1 MTNLTGTSTAYSV
14 SASSG
19 VGGSNREDLEDVIY
33 DLFPM
38 DTWAL
43 SNLAKSKAS
52 ATFHEWLG
60 DEPAAAASNIQ
71 IEGNDATFATITN
84 PSRYGNYTQI
94 FDKTFLISG
103 TQEVVAKAGRR
114 SEIGRQALRK
124 MKELKR
130 DVEFALTRNQAGTAG
145 SNTVGRSLGSME
157 SWIGATAPSFSVATN
172 VVLTTIA
179 AIGSYIETTSG
190 APVAPVDT
198 QVGSTAAFT
207 EASLNLALEGAW
219 DDGGET
225 DVLLMTAFNKNE
237 FNSFTSIAT
246 RNIDVGKGDQAQIVG
261 ASDVFISSF
270 GTHRVVQ
277 HRYMRSH
284 AVLCLDSS
292 LWGIATLRGFGSTK
306 LAQTGDGQKRL
317 INVELT
323 LRANN
328 WKGNSQ
334 VVGMVGTN

>member
-19 VGGSNREDLEDVIY
+19 VGGSNREDLEDIIY

-43 SNLAKSKAS
+43 TNLAKSKAN

-60 DEPAAAASNIQ
+60 DEPAAAAANIQ
-71 IEGNDATFATITN
+71 IEGNDATFATIAN

-94 FDKTFLISG
+94 FDKTFMISG
-103 TQEVVAKAGRR
+103 TQEVVSKAGRK

-130 DVEFALTRNQAGTAG
+130 DVEFSLTRNAAGTAG
-145 SNTVGRSLGSME
+145 SNTVGRSSAGME
-157 SWIGATAPSFSVATN
+157 SWIGATTPSATAATN
-172 VVLTTIA
+172 VVLTTA
-179 AIGSYIETTSG
+179 AASGTYTEVTSG
-190 APVAPVDT
+190 APATGPTDT
-198 QVGSTAAFT
+198 LAGSTAAFT
-207 EASLNLALEGAW
+207 EAALNLALEGAW

-225 DVLLMTAFNKNE
+225 DVLLMTPTNKNQ

-246 RNIDVGKGDQAQIVG
+246 RNIDVGRGDQAFIVG
-261 ASDVFISSF
+261 ASDVFVSSF

-277 HRYMRSH
+277 HRYMRNHS
-284 AVLCLDSS
+284 VLCLDSS
-292 LWGIATLRGFGSTK
+292 LWGVATLRGFASTK
-306 LAQTGDGQKRL
+306 LAQTGDAEKRL

-328 WKGNSQ
+328 WKGNAQ
-334 VVGMVGTN
+334 VVGMASS